1 MLRRSASLPEKKYF
15 KRILFTEL
23 EVKRRMGEMA
33 VEITRDYQEKEM
45 VIVGILKGSFMFFSD
60 LVKLLYIHDI
70 HPYID
75 FMILS
80 SYGSSTTS
88 SGKVKLD
95 RDITTPLEG
104 KWVLLVDDIL
114 DTGRTLSF
122 AKFHLSRF
130 NPMGV
135 KTCVF
140 LDKPSRRVVK
150 IKADYRCF
158 EIEDLFVV
166 GYGLDWNNLFRDLP
180 YVAVIDEKNLPPANL

>member
-1 MLRRSASLPEKKYF
+1 MSKKLPDSFGKKYF
-15 KRILFTEL
+15 KKVLFTEL
-23 EVKRRMGEMA
+23 EVKKRMGEMV
-33 VEITRDYQEKEM
+33 VEVAQDCREKQV
-45 VIVGILKGSFMFFSD
+45 VIVGILKGSFMFFAD

-95 RDITTPLEG
+95 RDITTPLKG

-122 AKFHLSRF
+122 AKSHLSQF
-130 NPMGV
+130 HPEKV

-140 LDKPSRRVVK
+140 LDKPSRRVVE
-150 IKADYRCF
+150 IKPDYRCF

-180 YVAVIDEKNLPPANL
+180 YVAVINEPNLKNL

>member
-1 MLRRSASLPEKKYF
+1 MLEEPSDSLGKKYF
-15 KRILFTEL
+15 KKILFTEL
-23 EVKRRMGEMA
+23 EVKRRMGEIA
-33 VEITRDYQEKEM
+33 FEIAQDCREKET

-75 FMILS
+75 FMIIS
-80 SYGSSTTS
+80 SYGSSTKS

-95 RDITTPLEG
+95 RDITAPLEG

-114 DTGRTLSF
+114 DSGRTLSF
-122 AKFHLSRF
+122 AKLHLSRSH
-130 NPMGV
+130 PRGV

-140 LDKPSRRVVK
+140 LDKPSRRVTK
-150 IKADYRCF
+150 MKADYRCF

-166 GYGLDWNNLFRDLP
+166 GYGLDWNNRFRNLP
-180 YVAVIDEKNLPPANL
+180 YVAVIDESNLPPE

>member
-1 MLRRSASLPEKKYF
+1 MMPEKLPDSFGKKYF
-15 KRILFTEL
+15 KKILFTEL
-23 EVKRRMGEMA
+23 EVRKRMGEIA
-33 VEITRDYQEKEM
+33 FEIAQDCREKEV

-80 SYGSSTTS
+80 SYGSSTKS

-95 RDITTPLEG
+95 RDVTTPLEG

-122 AKFHLSRF
+122 AKLHLSRF
-130 NPMGV
+130 HPEGI
-135 KTCVF
+135 KICVF
-140 LDKPSRRVVK
+140 LDKPSRRVVE
-150 IKADYRCF
+150 IEPDYHCF
-158 EIEDLFVV
+158 EVEDLFVV
-166 GYGLDWNNLFRDLP
+166 GYGLDWNNRFRNLP
-180 YVAVIDEKNLPPANL
+180 YVAVVDESSLPPG

>member
-1 MLRRSASLPEKKYF
+1 MTKKLSVRLEKKYF
-15 KRILFTEL
+15 KKILFTEL
-23 EVKRRMGEMA
+23 EVRKRTGEM
-33 VEITRDYQEKEM
+33 VLEIAQDCREKEV

-80 SYGSSTTS
+80 SYGSSTKS

-122 AKFHLSRF
+122 AKLHLSRF
-130 NPMGV
+130 HPEEV

-140 LDKPSRRVVK
+140 LDKPSRRVAV
-150 IKADYRCF
+150 IKPDYRCF
-158 EIEDLFVV
+158 EVEDLFVV
-166 GYGLDWNNLFRDLP
+166 GYGLDWNNRFRNLP
-180 YVAVIDEKNLPPANL
+180 YVAVIDESSLPSG

>member
-1 MLRRSASLPEKKYF
+1 MTEKLPDSSGKKYF
-15 KRILFTEL
+15 KEVIFTEL
-23 EVKRRMGEMA
+23 QVKKRMGEM
-33 VEITRDYQEKEM
+33 VFEIARDCREKEM

-95 RDITTPLEG
+95 RDITTPL
-104 KWVLLVDDIL
+104 KRKQVLLIDDIL

-122 AKFHLSRF
+122 AKGHLSRCH
-130 NPMGV
+130 PEGI

-140 LDKPSRRVVK
+140 LDKPSRRIAK

-158 EIEDLFVV
+158 EIEDWFVV
-166 GYGLDWNNLFRDLP
+166 GYGLDWNNRFRDLP
-180 YVAVIDEKNLPPANL
+180 YVAALDEANLPPG